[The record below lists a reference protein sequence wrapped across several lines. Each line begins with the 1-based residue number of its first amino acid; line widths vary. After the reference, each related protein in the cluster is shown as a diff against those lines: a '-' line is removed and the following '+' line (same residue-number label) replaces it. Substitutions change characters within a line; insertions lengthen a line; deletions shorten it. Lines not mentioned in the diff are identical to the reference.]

1 MNRGAIRRVIGSLST
16 ATMQL
21 IDNCLRV
28 ALEL

>member
-1 MNRGAIRRVIGSLST
+1 MNRGDIRHVIGSLSA